1 MQLESFFI
9 EEQIRGLL
17 AQQFEEQAFQD
28 CFLVELHL
36 HPGNK
41 LAVFVDSDSGM
52 TLEKCRRINRFLES
66 RLDENGW
73 LGTEY
78 GLEVS
83 SPGLDRP
90 LTLHRQYVKNIGREL
105 SLALQDGQQLS
116 GKLEGVGENSIT
128 LSRQVVVKEGKR
140 NRKTVET
147 MEIPLESILKA
158 LVTISF
164 NG

>member
-1 MQLESFFI
+1 MHLESFFI

-41 LAVFVDSDSGM
+41 LVVYVDCDSGM
-52 TLEKCRRINRFLES
+52 TLEKCRRINRFLEAH
-66 RLDENGW
+66 LDENGW
-73 LGTEY
+73 LGTQY

-90 LTLHRQYVKNIGREL
+90 LTLRRQYVKNIGREL
-105 SLALQDGQQLS
+105 AITLQDGQPLS
-116 GKLEGVGENSIT
+116 GKLEAVGETSVT
-128 LSRQVVVKEGKR
+128 LSRQVVTKEGKR
-140 NRKTVET
+140 NRKTMET
-147 MEIPLESILKA
+147 MEVPLESIRKA
-158 LVTISF
+158 LVAIRF